1 MPEVVHN
8 RNRIWHS
15 DVNAPS
21 AIAWFGEGALSPTA
35 AVNWG
40 FACA

>member
-8 RNRIWHS
+8 RNSICYR

-21 AIAWFGEGALSPTA
+21 AIAKFGESALSPTA
-35 AVNWG
+35 DVTWG
-40 FACA
+40 FACV